1 MKTTSKLKYRG
12 FLRLIDNM
20 GNGTDLVKSNLVAM
34 VRKGEPSVRPRSL
47 IAGTGAPLKPDTGKP

>member
-1 MKTTSKLKYRG
+1 M
-12 FLRLIDNM
+12 IDNM

-47 IAGTGAPLKPDTGKP
+47 FAGTGAPLKLDKNKP